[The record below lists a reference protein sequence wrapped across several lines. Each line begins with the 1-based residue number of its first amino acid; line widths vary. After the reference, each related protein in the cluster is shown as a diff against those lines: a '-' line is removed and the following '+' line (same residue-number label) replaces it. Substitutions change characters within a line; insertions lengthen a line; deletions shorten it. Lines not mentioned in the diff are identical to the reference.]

1 MFQSYKEITI
11 DKNDI
16 DEMDE
21 IVDKEIDNY
30 YKNQSRIREYNDM
43 LYRGI
48 ADEYNKTAKRFFERE
63 GNIDVTAL
71 RKFNAEKNMILG
83 TELDELRNELL
94 LLVSGSDSIPNKGR
108 IASLN
113 RRINEIIH
121 EATIK
126 QFTRDGIMRVAS
138 ESENVFDFVQN
149 LKNEIKSTFKFT
161 DEVVDKFMVDQF
173 KAQTIDG
180 EIDIRNVVPFYEL
193 YRKQEK
199 IEAFQIKFES
209 KDGKLTPIGVVYS
222 KDNPADFS
230 DEYGNSTLYRMK
242 ALGADRLKEK
252 AEILS
257 MNDIL
262 IDKAAKDSFWVDGKW
277 GNLKIDAKDRTEF
290 FQREI
295 MGPVIKEMESQ
306 GYIYL

>member
-1 MFQSYKEITI
+1 
-11 DKNDI
+11 
-16 DEMDE
+16 
-21 IVDKEIDNY
+21 
-30 YKNQSRIREYNDM
+30 M

-126 QFTRDGIMRVAS
+126 QFTRDGIMRVAT
-138 ESENVFDFVQN
+138 ESNNVFDFQRN
-149 LKNEIKSTFKFT
+149 LKAEIKKTFKFT
-161 DEVVDKFMVDQF
+161 DEVVDRFMQDQF
-173 KAQTIDG
+173 GIKDENIG
-180 EIDIRNVVPFYEL
+180 NLVPFYEL

-199 IEAFQIKFES
+199 IEAFQITF
-209 KDGKLTPIGVVYS
+209 DT
-222 KDNPADFS
+222 
-230 DEYGNSTLYRMK
+230 
-242 ALGADRLKEK
+242 
-252 AEILS
+252 
-257 MNDIL
+257 
-262 IDKAAKDSFWVDGKW
+262 VD
-277 GNLKIDAKDRTEF
+277 
-290 FQREI
+290 
-295 MGPVIKEMESQ
+295 
-306 GYIYL
+306 